1 MGKSQGYG
9 SPTEKSLEGWLEVGT
24 EMVFTED
31 AMKDEDP
38 PAEGVLWR
46 KHEDSGRRNSY
57 SPHGPVAEAV
67 SGRRPGARE
76 LGPLVERPQA
86 QPLIGCGA
94 GRK

>member
-1 MGKSQGYG
+1 MGKSQVYG
-9 SPTEKSLEGWLEVGT
+9 SPTEKNREGCLEVGT

-38 PAEGVLWR
+38 LAEGVLWR
-46 KHEDSGRRNSY
+46 RHEDSGRRNSY
-57 SPHGPVAEAV
+57 SPHGPVVEAV
-67 SGRRPGARE
+67 GGRRPSARE
-76 LGPLVERPQA
+76 LSPLVKRPQA